1 MYYYGG
7 GYGGIKTGS
16 AVEQNYTEAF
26 KWHSRAA
33 AQGDISAKYKIA
45 LMLYEGNGVK
55 QDKKKAVKIIKEMQN
70 AGDEEAIAFLNK
82 MLEEDLK
89 NFSNLDAAE

>member
-1 MYYYGG
+1 
-7 GYGGIKTGS
+7 
-16 AVEQNYTEAF
+16 
-26 KWHSRAA
+26 
-33 AQGDISAKYKIA
+33 
-45 LMLYEGNGVK
+45 MLYEGNGVK